1 MIIVE
6 TNILNSNFKLNNIK
20 KMRIF
25 KKIYTFIIA
34 FNIILIK
41 FNFYYQIRNQILRI
55 INIISL

>member
-55 INIISL
+55 INLISL